1 LPKTFDDRNMCRC
14 IRIGVYVNTYEFEAI
29 LNSAGKSNSLS
40 DYLRRIIIETIEKA
54 EEPECTTHQ

>member
-1 LPKTFDDRNMCRC
+1 MCRC